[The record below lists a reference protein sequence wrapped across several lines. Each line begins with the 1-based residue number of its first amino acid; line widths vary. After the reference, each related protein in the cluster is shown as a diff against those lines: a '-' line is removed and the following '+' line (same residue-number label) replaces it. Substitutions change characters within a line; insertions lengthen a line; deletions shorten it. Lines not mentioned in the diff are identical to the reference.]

1 MVFWWD
7 LLRDILQ
14 IESRAHVFLSSKF
27 QTGVSMLSF
36 NELSIRAVLACMLQ
50 PSESAARLHKPQNL
64 NP

>member
-1 MVFWWD
+1 MVFLGD

-14 IESRAHVFLSSKF
+14 IESRAHVFFEF

-36 NELSIRAVLACMLQ
+36 NELSIQAVLACMLQ